1 MTGAIQQEEVPL
13 RMEGLEAVALGLEG
27 LPKAAG

>member
-1 MTGAIQQEEVPL
+1 MKGAIQQEEVPI

-27 LPKAAG
+27 LPEAVG